1 MQEAFSKARWICMG
15 MKDDR
20 QLVQTRMFL
29 FAEALAFTV
38 AALIHTGL
46 PAEEYGRRDA
56 IVFESVLAGILFL
69 GYSSSR
75 YDQSWTRSIGLAVQ
89 GIALL
94 GTVIGRFSIIAG
106 AGPAIIFDLVFYRAI
121 TFILLWGLTVTI
133 IAPTFS
139 VLSFTRRGEGDKVHE

>member
-1 MQEAFSKARWICMG
+1 

-20 QLVQTRMFL
+20 QLVQTRTFL
-29 FAEALAFTV
+29 FAEALAFTM
-38 AALIHTGL
+38 AALIHAGL
-46 PAEEYGRRDA
+46 PVEGYGRRDA
-56 IVFESVLAGILFL
+56 IVFESALAGILFV
-69 GYSSSR
+69 GYCLSR
-75 YDQSWTRSIGLAVQ
+75 YNQSWTRCIGIAVQ

-106 AGPAIIFDLVFYRAI
+106 AGPAIVFDLVFYRAI

-139 VLSFTRRGEGDKVHE
+139 VLNFTRRGEGDKVHE

>member
-1 MQEAFSKARWICMG
+1 MA
-15 MKDDR
+15 MKEDR

-38 AALIHTGL
+38 AALIHAGL

-69 GYSSSR
+69 GYSLTQ
-75 YDQSWTRSIGLAVQ
+75 YNNSWTRRIGIVVQ

-121 TFILLWGLTVTI
+121 TFVLLWGLTVTI

-139 VLSFTRRGEGDKVHE
+139 VLNFTRRGEGDKAHE

>member
-1 MQEAFSKARWICMG
+1 MA

-20 QLVQTRMFL
+20 QLVQAQMFL

-38 AALIHTGL
+38 AAFIHAGL

-56 IVFESVLAGILFL
+56 IVLESMLAGILFL
-69 GYSSSR
+69 GYSLAQ
-75 YDQSWTRSIGLAVQ
+75 YNNSWTRRIGIVVQ

-106 AGPAIIFDLVFYRAI
+106 AGPAILFDLVFYRAI

-139 VLSFTRRGEGDKVHE
+139 VLNFTRQGESDKAHE